1 MYIGDRRKFNMI
13 ILLQMSI
20 YWTIGINGLLKIIIP
35 LTEMVQHDSR
45 EAHGQSLSNPKPN
58 SSAIGLHHILA
69 MLSQRNID
77 LKVHILIERWILHA
91 MVDSSF
97 F

>member
-35 LTEMVQHDSR
+35 LTEMVQPCDSR
-45 EAHGQSLSNPKPN
+45 EAHG
-58 SSAIGLHHILA
+58 
-69 MLSQRNID
+69 
-77 LKVHILIERWILHA
+77 
-91 MVDSSF
+91 
-97 F
+97 

>member
-20 YWTIGINGLLKIIIP
+20 YWTIGINGLLKITIP

-45 EAHGQSLSNPKPN
+45 EAHG
-58 SSAIGLHHILA
+58 
-69 MLSQRNID
+69 
-77 LKVHILIERWILHA
+77 
-91 MVDSSF
+91 
-97 F
+97 